1 MYIDNNW
8 RSVARAIKRAIL
20 GNTNENLG
28 GRNFY
33 LTYDARTLQQEDD
46 YPHLL
51 GLAHG
56 KKCIFDV
63 GANIGRTSLL
73 MSTALSQGGEIIAF
87 EASEFTSRILLE
99 NIYLNGLDQQISAV
113 NSLVAGTSGD
123 VLDFYWEYSS
133 GGASAIP
140 GYLGHNLNMKKAT
153 LALDDYVRFTGKQPD
168 FIKIDVEGAE
178 AQVLNGMHSIL
189 ASFHP
194 LVAVEIHS
202 WKSCTLPEN
211 AKNIV
216 AIFQSFGY
224 SLREMISD
232 SPVTLESIAK
242 WQGFRRFVVAKFE
255 N

>member
-8 RSVARAIKRAIL
+8 RNVARAIKRAVF

-28 GRNFY
+28 GRNFF

-51 GLAHG
+51 ELARE

-63 GANIGRTSLL
+63 GANVGRTSLL
-73 MSTALSQGGEIIAF
+73 MSTALSQDGEIIAF

-99 NIYLNGLDQQISAV
+99 NIYLNGLDQQISVV
-113 NSLVAGTSGD
+113 NTLVAGKSGD

-140 GYLGHNLNMKKAT
+140 GYLGHNLNIKKTA
-153 LALDDYVRFTGKQPD
+153 LALDDYARFTGKQPD

-178 AQVLNGMHSIL
+178 AQVLNGMQSIL
-189 ASFHP
+189 ANFHP

-202 WKSCTLPEN
+202 WKGFNLPEN
-211 AKNIV
+211 AKKIV

-224 SLREMISD
+224 SVREMISD
-232 SPVTLESIAK
+232 SPVTQEAVAQ
-242 WQGFRRFVVAKFE
+242 WQGFRRFVVAKYE